1 MRLTLGIYGLAMAS
15 ATTCG
20 TDGAAGGACA
30 VTKALLQRGRDVRDV
45 AASASMRSDDVA
57 SAVAAYGTGAA
68 GGPAGGPPRNELWN
82 LQVPLSTDYSV
93 PGIAEDHKHFTDH
106 QKCNSNSPDG
116 RLFFCGE
123 NHKYVRYFKFESMT
137 FTDQGLPVFN
147 DSTWSLWKEFLPIWR
162 PWRATLCFPNWKK
175 PFEVLPNGNHLYV
188 MYSTSDQWR
197 SWLNVTIAKPMTPE
211 AEIVDVAR
219 GDHEKIAN
227 VLPRYGTHTG
237 DGLLYIGTNVSKGAK
252 GNLVYTALPADGEA
266 CGLDFPPFRPL
277 HELPMDPDGLN
288 LPARYPFARRQFK
301 DDLGKPI
308 TKEHQ
313 GTYCWIDPEGRNL
326 WYGGP
331 GGVFRVMGEDTGG
344 MEVLI
349 DGGFNQVGSRKRWMS
364 SLLWNFESERT
375 AAHRFPGELHT
386 SGVGSGAKY
395 QLPMS
400 KGHHVLPMFAAW
412 EEYYAE
418 VELFNAWKSPHWDI
432 VFLPMTSAI
441 WQPRYTDRNYQMIPD
456 ISRNYLLGEMRGSV
470 GSSLQFDGGDGAV
483 VVDLSHAV
491 DVAAVTSPVRSFTAQ
506 LAFKTFWS
514 GQNNAL
520 NVLHHPNITLRL
532 YKNDITWTFSGQTVH
547 GGNYEQN
554 KWFQVALVFDG
565 VDQTVTSYMNG
576 IEVTTESTSFNT
588 FQLGTEHPLIIG
600 NENEDPSVGRGLA
613 GLIDNVRLMAHAR
626 SQRNVC
632 KSAFGSQ
639 CGGAISYH
647 PTSTQ
652 YELSMQIKECSP
664 LTMHTLAC
672 SSAIHRVCANLDAMK
687 QKEAGVSNDALGALT
702 PPGPPVSMGGVVVAL
717 GAETVD
723 VACTPNDHHLS
734 VPVDWWTMEKH
745 NENCTH
751 MTDHS
756 SVAIFCNLASHGFC
770 TEAAAHLNSSL
781 TTGII
786 FEADARAWVTCF
798 EATAVVTEPNLPGCA
813 DLASTSCQEEVS
825 ALCSTRGHGDGG
837 VLQKVGDMLELTRSD
852 GDLEKAEVILPSEAV
867 LQERFEVLWTQCVG
881 DRMSMITTGEGEGF
895 LTQEKLEKET
905 KEAKEAKEAL
915 AAQAKEKD
923 RGAPRPDLET
933 AGSAKMKEVC
943 MDRFLAAARQLAQ
956 QPVSRRQYDSI
967 FPNVSDIL
975 AVSNVNLRAGQ
986 VVVVRYRLAG
996 ACNFWHPKHRVL
1008 KDERE
1013 PLPWPVPNK
1022 VQGGEDVEGR

>member
-418 VELFNAWKSPHWDI
+418 VL
-432 VFLPMTSAI
+432 
-441 WQPRYTDRNYQMIPD
+441 DRPC
-456 ISRNYLLGEMRGSV
+456 
-470 GSSLQFDGGDGAV
+470 SSTE
-483 VVDLSHAV
+483 
-491 DVAAVTSPVRSFTAQ
+491 VT
-506 LAFKTFWS
+506 
-514 GQNNAL
+514 GQSL
-520 NVLHHPNITLRL
+520 
-532 YKNDITWTFSGQTVH
+532 WTYHMQWIGQTVH